1 MSLTIK
7 IDTIFQKCGGSSRV
21 IIRKISIGRE
31 TPVEAAII
39 YITGLVDQNIINR
52 DILNPL
58 LFQIKENLY
67 GIKQINNYICSKY
80 ISMSDIIIEND
91 VNNVVKEIKR
101 GRTAIVIDTADNYI
115 IANTA
120 DGEHRSISEPKDE
133 QGVRGSRE
141 GFIENLE
148 INISLLRRG
157 IKDNNLVIE
166 NYIIGRRSQKDLA
179 MVYIDDIV
187 DKDLLE
193 DIKAR
198 IQAIDVD
205 AVTSAGMVEQF
216 IEDYPYTVFPQVY
229 TTQRPDIVQQN
240 LMEGRIAIMLDG
252 TPFVLTVPA
261 LLVEFFQAVEDYS
274 QRTVVTN
281 FNRFIRILGTIMVI
295 TIPSIYLSLV
305 RFNAELIPI
314 KFVLP
319 LIQSRKDIALSP
331 FLEILSMD
339 IVIEFLREGGLR
351 LPGKI
356 SPIISIVGGF
366 IIGSAALQAH
376 LVSPDTLV
384 VVGVATIGTFIIPN
398 YDMASSVRLLRFPL
412 LFLTNFLG
420 AFGLIAGLYLLSVHV
435 LSLDSFGVPYFTL
448 DKYGDLKDTLVRT
461 PLWKMNKRPEGIP
474 NSNPVRQSDF
484 RRKFWRNKNEKNKK

>member
-7 IDTIFQKCGGSSRV
+7 IDRIIQKCGGSNRV
-21 IIRKISIGRE
+21 IVRRISIGRG

-39 YITGLVDQNIINR
+39 YITGFVDQNIINR

-58 LFQIKENLY
+58 LFKIKEDLHD
-67 GIKQINNYICSKY
+67 IKQINNYICSKY
-80 ISMSDIIIEND
+80 ISMSDIVIEND

-101 GRTAIVIDTADNYI
+101 GKTAIVIDTAYNYI

-141 GFIENLE
+141 GFIENLD
-148 INISLLRRG
+148 INISLLKRG
-157 IKDNNLVIE
+157 IKDNNLVVE
-166 NYIIGRRSQKDLA
+166 NYIVGRRSQKDLA
-179 MVYIDDIV
+179 IVYVDDIV
-187 DKDLLE
+187 DKDLLK
-193 DIKAR
+193 DIKTR
-198 IQAIDVD
+198 IQSIDVD
-205 AVTSAGMVEQF
+205 AVTNIGMIEQF
-216 IEDYPYTVFPQVY
+216 IESYPYTVFPQVY
-229 TTQRPDIVQQN
+229 TTQRPDTVQQN
-240 LMEGRIAIMLDG
+240 LMEGRIAILIDG
-252 TPFVLTVPA
+252 SPFAITLPA
-261 LLVEFFQAVEDYS
+261 LLVEFFQAVEDYA
-274 QRTVVTN
+274 QRTVVTD
-281 FNRFIRILGTIMVI
+281 FNRFIRILGTILVVTM
-295 TIPSIYLSLV
+295 PSIYLSLV

-351 LPGKI
+351 LPSKI
-356 SPIISIVGGF
+356 GQTLSIVGGF

-384 VVGVATIGTFIIPN
+384 VVGASTIGTFIIPN

-420 AFGLIAGLYLLSVHV
+420 AFGSIAGLYLLSVHI

-448 DKYGDLKDTLVRT
+448 DKYSDLKDTLVRA

-474 NSNPVRQSDF
+474 NNNPIRQSDF
-484 RRKFWRNKNEKNKK
+484 RKKFWRNKNEKDKK